1 MIHAGRALVAAGL
14 IAASA
19 SALISATPA
28 WADGVSAPAPGGAAI
43 VNGIPSHLQPTTGAL
58 LDVGPYI
65 KNQFLDCSAVLIG
78 CRTALT
84 SAHCLCKEAAN
95 YAECITQLPDLDVA
109 DLRVFFQ
116 HSGFHHVR
124 EIYVNPTFVAGKGG
138 DLALLRLSEK
148 VEGIEPAVFH
158 QGFPTQIDHGT
169 EGIIAGFGTSG
180 DDKVDAAIKRVG
192 AVTTA
197 DCPPS
202 TGVYEPANICWN
214 FTAPVAKPG
223 DESNLCLHD
232 DGGPLFIDFGKGPEV
247 AGIHAG
253 GGTSCDE
260 DSFSYD
266 TNVVRSREWIQTVGG
281 LDVKRDQCSELGEVG
296 EPWVKVQ
303 GGHGTLPKNDT
314 EMRFTFDIPADSI
327 LLRVTV
333 NGDTEKTGD
342 YDMFVGLDQLVPT
355 KQVFD
360 CKQRGVGQFGA
371 CEFENPDAT
380 RVNVLIRHM
389 RPNIG
394 KGKSRFQVTAT
405 AWQVKPPD
413 GTPPRGP
420 DDLRYEKRADL
431 RNLLWV
437 DDSDDETG
445 FELQRR
451 PGFDTNSPFTTR
463 AIIKPNKTSYL
474 ENILPTSVFTY
485 RIRAFNI
492 YGNSEWSNLC
502 VVNKKRLPRPTKL
515 RAPEITDE
523 TVLLRWQDNS
533 DGESYMELQ
542 RRRSGAV
549 KWKTIDLLPA
559 DSESFLDHHVDAGEN
574 YEYRLRARGY
584 LGECIGHSTFTPVL
598 EVSTAAN

>member
-1 MIHAGRALVAAGL
+1 MNHAGRALVAAGL
-14 IAASA
+14 IAA
-19 SALISATPA
+19 LISAAPA
-28 WADGVSAPAPGGAAI
+28 RADGISAPAPGGAAI

-58 LDVGPYI
+58 LFVGPYL
-65 KNQFLDCSAVLIG
+65 KNQFIDCSAVVIG

-84 SAHCLCKEAAN
+84 SAHCLCKTAAN
-95 YAECITQLPDLDVA
+95 YAQCVTQLPDLDVA
-109 DLRVFFQ
+109 DLRIFLQ

-124 EIYVNPTFVAGKGG
+124 EIYVNPTYVAGKGG

-158 QGFPTQIDHGT
+158 DGFPNQIAHGT
-169 EGIIAGFGTSG
+169 EAIIAGFGTSG
-180 DDKVDAAIKRVG
+180 DDKTDAAIKRVG

-197 DCPPS
+197 DCPS
-202 TGVYEPANICWN
+202 GTGVYEPANICWN
-214 FTAPVAKPG
+214 FTAPVSKPG

-253 GGTSCDE
+253 GGNSCDV

-266 TNVVRSREWIQTVGG
+266 TNVVRSHEWIRQVGG
-281 LDVKRDQCSELGEVG
+281 LDVTRDQCSDLGEVG

-303 GGHGTLPKNDT
+303 GGHGTLPKNDS
-314 EMRFTFDIPADSI
+314 EMRFAFDIPEDSI

-342 YDMFVGLDQLVPT
+342 YDMFVGLDTKVPT
-355 KQVFD
+355 GSSFD

-371 CEFENPDAT
+371 CEFKNPDAR
-380 RVNVLIRHM
+380 RVNVLIRHV
-389 RPNIG
+389 RPKIG
-394 KGKSRFQVTAT
+394 KGKSRFQVTVT
-405 AWQVKPPD
+405 SWEVKPPD
-413 GTPPRGP
+413 GDPPRGP
-420 DDLRYEKRADL
+420 DNLRYEKRANL
-431 RNLLWV
+431 RTLLWE

-451 PGFDTNSPFTTR
+451 PGTSPTASFTTR
-463 AIIKPNKTSYL
+463 AMIKANKTSYL

-492 YGNSEWSNLC
+492 YGPSEWSNLC
-502 VVNKKRLPRPTKL
+502 VVNKKRLPRPTRL
-515 RAPEITDE
+515 RAPEVTDE
-523 TVLLRWQDNS
+523 TVLLRWKDKS
-533 DGESYMELQ
+533 DGESYMEVQ

-559 DSESFLDHHVDAGEN
+559 DTESMLDHHVDSGEN
-574 YEYRLRARGY
+574 YEYRVRARGY
-584 LGECIGHSTFTPVL
+584 LGECIGHSTFTPAL
-598 EVSTAAN
+598 EVSTAAE